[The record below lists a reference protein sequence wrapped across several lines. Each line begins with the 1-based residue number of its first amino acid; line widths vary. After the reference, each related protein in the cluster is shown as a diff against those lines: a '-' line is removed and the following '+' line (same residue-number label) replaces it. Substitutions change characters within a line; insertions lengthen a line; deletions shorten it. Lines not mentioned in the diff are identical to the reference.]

1 MKNKINNKI
10 KMGLLFYAI
19 FSFTKQFFE
28 VPHFISGFLIGIS
41 IACYIMGAIEL
52 NHDISKFK
60 NWKKS
65 LIKRI

>member
-19 FSFTKQFFE
+19 FSITKQFFE
-28 VPHFISGFLIGIS
+28 VWHFISGFLIGIS
-41 IACYIMGAIEL
+41 IVCYIMGAIEL

-60 NWKKS
+60 NRKKS
-65 LIKRI
+65 LIKKI